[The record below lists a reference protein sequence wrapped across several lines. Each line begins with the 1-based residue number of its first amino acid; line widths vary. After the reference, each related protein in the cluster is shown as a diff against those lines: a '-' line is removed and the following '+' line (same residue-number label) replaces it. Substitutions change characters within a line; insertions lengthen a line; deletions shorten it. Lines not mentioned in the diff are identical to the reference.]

1 MKKAN
6 SLGEIAT
13 EIGLDCMKESQ
24 KRKEQNQN
32 KEIQDLCHHGNAE
45 VIPNSSLESRNTK
58 SFVEKHFLCSDHGD
72 GGGGE
77 GEEGACWGGAEEGHL
92 PSGDDQDCNKE
103 DCDEEGRDS
112 W

>member
-1 MKKAN
+1 MLGILCLVTEEDPQACKNAN
-6 SLGEIAT
+6 TVGGIAT

-45 VIPNSSLESRNTK
+45 VIPNSSLESRN
-58 SFVEKHFLCSDHGD
+58 LCRETFS
-72 GGGGE
+72 
-77 GEEGACWGGAEEGHL
+77 L
-92 PSGDDQDCNKE
+92 L
-103 DCDEEGRDS
+103 RS